1 MADPIRNLLDELNA
15 ALDASGEQSAE
26 VQKNLKSRRDRTKE
40 ILDNEQEITSEN
52 FKQTDLQDDLIKAIR
67 TQNKEEEKELRLLI
81 ARGRAQKRIND
92 QVEYQV
98 QLGKDL
104 VENTLGQLKTFQ
116 YLVTFFT
123 RL

>member
-26 VQKNLKSRRDRTKE
+26 VKKNLKDRRDRTKE
-40 ILDNEQEITSEN
+40 VLDNEQEITSEN
-52 FKQTDLQDDLIKAIR
+52 FKQADLQDDLIKAIR
-67 TQNKEEEKELRLLI
+67 TRNKDEEKELRLLI
-81 ARGRAQKRIND
+81 AKSKAQKRAND

-104 VENTLGQLKTFQ
+104 VENTLGQLKNIPIFGDFL
-116 YLVTFFT
+116 Y
-123 RL
+123 

>member
-26 VQKNLKSRRDRTKE
+26 VQKNLKARRDRTKE

-67 TQNKEEEKELRLLI
+67 TQNKE
-81 ARGRAQKRIND
+81 D
-92 QVEYQV
+92 
-98 QLGKDL
+98 
-104 VENTLGQLKTFQ
+104 F
-116 YLVTFFT
+116 
-123 RL
+123 